1 MFAFFENIYFYAT
14 LLIMLSVF
22 GLLIYWFLKRKYNKP
37 TEKYEKLEKKHLELK
52 KDSEKEINRLN
63 YILEDYRKKLAIIS
77 SEKVGDFASSAQNKS
92 DETQLQ
98 LKSLISEKEELEIE
112 KEKFTEKNKKLWQQ
126 SLAIHKEK
134 ERIDKLKREIER
146 RHNEVTDSIRY
157 AQKIQTAL
165 LPSKEILNQKI
176 PNYFIFWRPRDI
188 VSGDFY
194 WVRQIENS
202 LVIVAADCTGHGVP
216 GAFMSMLGIS
226 FLNETVK
233 PNNLDAAQIL
243 ENMRILVKQS
253 LSQSKESTSKDGMDM
268 ALCIVDLKERKIQ
281 FSGANNPLYRLR
293 NGELEVT
300 KPVKNPIG
308 IYAKERNFE
317 NTDMEIQE
325 GDVFYIFSDGF
336 ADQFGGKDNRKFGY
350 TAFKEMVLTLNQQKV
365 PLPEQADKFNEAFV
379 AWRDAETVSG
389 KKAKQVDDILV
400 IGFQL

>member
-1 MFAFFENIYFYAT
+1 MFAFFENIYFYAV
-14 LLIMLSVF
+14 LLIVLSVF
-22 GLLIYWFLKRKYNKP
+22 SVFMFWFLKRKFNKP
-37 TEKYEKLEKKHLELK
+37 TEKYSKLEKKHLELK

-63 YILEDYRKKLAIIS
+63 YILTDYKRKLENMNCDKTND
-77 SEKVGDFASSAQNKS
+77 SESLAQNKNI
-92 DETQLQ
+92 DTQLQ

-134 ERIDKLKREIER
+134 ERIDKLKKEIER
-146 RHNEVTDSIRY
+146 RHNEVTDSIKY

-165 LPSKEILNQKI
+165 LPSKEILNKKI

-194 WVRQIENS
+194 WIRQIDDS
-202 LVIVAADCTGHGVP
+202 LVIAAADCTGHGVP

-243 ENMRILVKQS
+243 ENMRILVKES

-268 ALCIVDLKERKIQ
+268 AICIVNLKNRKMQ
-281 FSGANNPLYRLR
+281 FSGANNPLYMLR
-293 NGELEVT
+293 DGELLVT
-300 KPVKNPIG
+300 KSVKNPIG

-317 NTDMEIQE
+317 NTDIEFQE

-350 TAFKEMVLTLNQQKV
+350 TALKNMIIELNAQKIA
-365 PLPEQADKFNEAFV
+365 LPEQAEKFEEAFV
-379 AWRDAETVSG
+379 AWKDAENGSG
-389 KKAKQVDDILV
+389 KITKQVDDILI